1 MHNACVMM
9 ACSHLESC
17 ILHPIY
23 FGEGKEMSIRIG
35 HGYDIHRMVEG
46 RRLILGGVKI
56 PFLKGLDGH
65 SDADVLLHAVCD
77 ALLGSLSLGD
87 IGIHFPDQDPQ
98 FKDISSLELLRRVNG
113 MVIEKGF
120 MVGNIDVTIVA
131 QQPKLSGYISKM
143 CGNIAQML
151 EIDEGKINIKATTT
165 EGLGF
170 VGKGEGIAAHA
181 VALVERG

>member
-1 MHNACVMM
+1 
-9 ACSHLESC
+9 
-17 ILHPIY
+17 
-23 FGEGKEMSIRIG
+23 MSIRIG

-46 RRLILGGVKI
+46 RKLILGGVEI
-56 PFLKGLDGH
+56 PFQKGLDGH

-98 FKDISSLELLRRVNG
+98 FKDISSLELSGRVSSL
-113 MVIEKGF
+113 VKEKGF
-120 MVGNIDVTIVA
+120 TVGNIDVTVVA
-131 QQPKLSGYISKM
+131 QQPKLSGYISQM
-143 CGNIAQML
+143 RENIAQTL
-151 EIDEGKINIKATTT
+151 EIDKEKISIKATTT

-181 VALVERG
+181 VALVEKE

>member
-1 MHNACVMM
+1 
-9 ACSHLESC
+9 
-17 ILHPIY
+17 
-23 FGEGKEMSIRIG
+23 MSLRIG
-35 HGYDIHRMVEG
+35 HGYDVHRMVEG
-46 RRLILGGVKI
+46 RRLILGGVNI

-98 FKDISSLELLRRVNG
+98 FKDISSLDLLKRVHA

-120 MVGNIDVTIVA
+120 TIGNIDVTVVA
-131 QQPKLSGYISKM
+131 EQPRLAGY
-143 CGNIAQML
+143 IAQMRGNMAQVL
-151 EIDEGKINIKATTT
+151 EIDKGKINIKATTT

-170 VGKGEGIAAHA
+170 AGKGEGIAAHA
-181 VALVERG
+181 VALVEKD